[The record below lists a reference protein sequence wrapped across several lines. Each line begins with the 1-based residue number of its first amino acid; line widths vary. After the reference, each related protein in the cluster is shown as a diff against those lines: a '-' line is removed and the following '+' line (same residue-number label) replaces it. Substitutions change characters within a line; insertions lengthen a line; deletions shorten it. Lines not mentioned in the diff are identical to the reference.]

1 MVDTNLMME
10 LENKDGEIWVNSQ
23 DVAENFGRRH
33 CDLLR
38 AINDL
43 KADLSTPQFCVL
55 FKNGEYIA
63 ANGKKNKMYFMTRD
77 GLKAVEETNNHSPI
91 LAFYMIVSY
100 LFPRFYLKF
109 VENSVI
115 FSRIP

>member
-1 MVDTNLMME
+1 MVDTNLMTE

-43 KADLSTPQFCVL
+43 KADLSTH
-55 FKNGEYIA
+55 G
-63 ANGKKNKMYFMTRD
+63 
-77 GLKAVEETNNHSPI
+77 S
-91 LAFYMIVSY
+91 S
-100 LFPRFYLKF
+100 
-109 VENSVI
+109 
-115 FSRIP
+115 

>member
-43 KADLSTPQFCVL
+43 KADLSTTQFCAL
-55 FKNGEYIA
+55 FRKRGYTA
-63 ANGKKNKMYFMTRD
+63 SNGKKTRC
-77 GLKAVEETNNHSPI
+77 TS
-91 LAFYMIVSY
+91 
-100 LFPRFYLKF
+100 
-109 VENSVI
+109 
-115 FSRIP
+115 SRELTKSKK